1 MSFRNVP
8 LSPEPAPPPSAN
20 RRANVRYHCAPA
32 TRGRLRL
39 PPSEELQNAW
49 VLDVSLAGV
58 GLLLNRPLEP
68 GLSVVIRVG
77 ATAGARV
84 FDLAARV
91 IHATKEIGG
100 DWVVGCRLD
109 TPLTRDDLDALV

>member
-8 LSPEPAPPPSAN
+8 LKPEPAPLPSPN
-20 RRANVRYHCAPA
+20 RRAHVRYHCAPA
-32 TRGRLRL
+32 TLGRLQL
-39 PPSEELQNAW
+39 PPSEELQTVW

-58 GLLLNRPLEP
+58 GLLLKRPLEP
-68 GLSVVIRVG
+68 GLPVVIRVG

-84 FDLAARV
+84 FDLPAQV

-100 DWVVGCRLD
+100 EWVVG
-109 TPLTRDDLDALV
+109 